1 MSSKSDAGRLTYIN
15 PDAPHVSAPAYPG
28 ERYEALV
35 PATLD
40 LAERAALAVNALT
53 ETLDPDYD
61 YELYWIADLLAK
73 QPAMYHT
80 VDDHVQAKFIQAL
93 PLVRTACGST
103 QNLEVERSLMQ
114 TCLRMQGADGLL
126 YIPIKGRPWALPP
139 QPNPWAGLDY
149 LPSGDHWCSLAMVG
163 RILGA
168 FCIYARKDPDGPWGD
183 AANRLVAGIKR
194 VTIEER
200 DTAYLF
206 LNCTE
211 PGKPVTKPDAKPVGF
226 RAGVAGWLA
235 QGLAQCHRS
244 ACNTDARDLSLKLMR
259 YVMRDSGYFG
269 EEGEFREDFPGV
281 IHFHAHTNQIVAAL
295 EVVQATGDQDLL
307 ERSLKAYS
315 YAVTRGEARVGFF
328 PEFLSD
334 GETVHTSELCEV
346 ADMIAAAVK
355 LSQLGIDKW
364 DDVERWA
371 RNQFAECQLVE
382 TGWLADGHIEPVDR
396 KKTSLFPAGC
406 DTAQYGT
413 TERVIER
420 AVGSFAGWPGP
431 NDWIPGSGWA
441 IMHCC
446 TGNATRA
453 IYYVWKNIL
462 SYAGGT
468 LKINL
473 LLNRASKWADLD
485 SHVPYQ
491 GRLEVKIKQDLE
503 LAIRLPE
510 WVNPAEARCG
520 VNGHQRRLTFDGRY
534 AQVGS
539 VGAGDAVVFECPI
552 HEHSQRVTIEHRDY
566 TIVRRG
572 NDVVSIDPPGTKGPL
587 YQRGHYRRGETLWR
601 KGTRFVPD
609 EEIEW

>member
-1 MSSKSDAGRLTYIN
+1 MASESDARNLTYIN
-15 PDAPHVSAPAYPG
+15 PDAPRIDEPAYPG
-28 ERYEALV
+28 ERYEALI

-40 LAERAALAVNALT
+40 LAERASLSVNALT

-61 YELYWIADLLAK
+61 HELYWIADLLSK
-73 QPAMYHT
+73 QPSMYHT

-114 TCLRMQGADGLL
+114 TCLRMQGPDGLI

-139 QPNPWAGLDY
+139 EPNPWAGLDY
-149 LPSGDHWCSLAMVG
+149 LPTGEHWCSLAMVG

-168 FCIYARKDPDGPWGD
+168 FCIYARKDPDGPWAD

-194 VTIEER
+194 VTIEEG
-200 DTAYLF
+200 DIAYLF

-211 PGKPVTKPDAKPVGF
+211 PGKAVTRPDAKPVGF

-235 QGLAQCHRS
+235 QGLAQCYRTLG
-244 ACNTDARDLSLKLMR
+244 NPDARDLSLRLMR

-269 EEGEFREDFPGV
+269 EDGEFREDFPGL
-281 IHFHAHTNQIVAAL
+281 IHFHAHTNQILAAL

-307 ERSLKAYS
+307 ERALKAYS
-315 YAVTRGEARVGFF
+315 YAVSRGEPLVGFF

-334 GETVHTSELCEV
+334 GGTVHTSEICEV

-355 LSQLGIDKW
+355 LSQLSIDKW
-364 DDVERWA
+364 DDVDRWV

-382 TGWLADGHIEPVDR
+382 TGWLTDGHVEPVDR
-396 KKTSLFPAGC
+396 DKTPLFPAGC

-413 TERVIER
+413 TDRVIER
-420 AVGSFAGWPGP
+420 AAGSFAGWPAP
-431 NDWIPGSGWA
+431 NDWISGNGWA

-491 GRLEVKIKQDLE
+491 GRFDVTVKQDLNLE
-503 LAIRLPE
+503 IRLPE
-510 WVNPAEARCG
+510 WAEPGAARCSI
-520 VNGHQRRLTFDGRY
+520 NGRRQKFDFDGRY
-534 AQVGS
+534 ARIGRVS
-539 VGAGDAVVFECPI
+539 AGDVAVFEFPI
-552 HEHSQRVTIEHRDY
+552 HEDLHRVAIERNEY

-572 NDVVSIDPPGTKGPL
+572 NDVVSIDPPGRNGPL
-587 YQRGHYRRGETLWR
+587 YQRGHYRGGETLWR
-601 KGTRFVPD
+601 KATRCVPD
-609 EEIEW
+609 EELEW